1 MVLIDDRPRPV
12 DALVRGG
19 NAFTLTIESPDDPLT
34 GRTFTSTLDGDSL
47 TVTVVD
53 SDTMT
58 IVATQAQTDAIPSA
72 GATWLLL
79 EDLGNP
85 NPDVILQGTW
95 VASDGDG
102 AATGL
107 TVSLGASG
115 ATLTVD
121 PSGVTQGTMDAAIA
135 AHNDVDLSDG
145 SHSDFAAGGAL
156 AFQRLTANAG
166 VPTGNASLAT
176 AGNGD
181 WAGILMP
188 AGVDSGVSFSQSWP
202 VPWILGDHSWGFV
215 PLAAGSPRDVR
226 WRVAIS
232 RVNTLGFAGDLITDP
247 PQIEVFVTV
256 TARNQFVMDHVFNTP
271 NDFDLHNSDAVI
283 GEVVSIHLQRLGSR
297 AEDDYLGDVLVTNF
311 SVNRA
316 S

>member
-156 AFQRLTANAG
+156 AFQRLTAASG
-166 VPTGNASLAT
+166 VPTGSASLST

-181 WAGILMP
+181 WAGVLMP
-188 AGVDSGVSFSQSWP
+188 TGVDSGISFAQSWP
-202 VPWILGDHSWGFV
+202 APWLTADFSWGFV
-215 PLAAGSPRDVR
+215 ALAAGTPRNVR
-226 WRVAIS
+226 WRVA
-232 RVNTLGFAGDLITDP
+232 VDLVGVFNNPASNINESPDV
-247 PQIEVFVTV
+247 EVFT
-256 TARNQFVMDHVFNTP
+256 TDGAATQFVMDHVFNTP
-271 NDFDLHNSDAVI
+271 SGFSLQLGGLLGTVMSL
-283 GEVVSIHLQRLGSR
+283 HLQRLGT
-297 AEDDYLGDVLVTNF
+297 AGEDDYGGDILVTNF